1 MAHVS
6 EFFSVCSRTAASTAC
21 LTGGGTSFGSRPQKI
36 YGRMVLWSAR
46 SCDRVRGVG
55 LTSGFSDE
63 PPYAVGYSSS

>member
-6 EFFSVCSRTAASTAC
+6 ELFRVCSRTAVSTAC

-36 YGRMVLWSAR
+36 YGRMVPWSAR
-46 SCDRVRGVG
+46 WCERVRVVG
-55 LTSGFSDE
+55 LTSGFFDE